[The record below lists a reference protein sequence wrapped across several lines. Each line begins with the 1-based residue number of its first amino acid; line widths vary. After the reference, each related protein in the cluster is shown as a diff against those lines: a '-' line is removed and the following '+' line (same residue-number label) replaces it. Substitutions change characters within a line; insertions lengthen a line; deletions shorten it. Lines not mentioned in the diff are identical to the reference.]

1 MRFPAQRISIES
13 AREKT
18 GGGRPEF
25 WEMVFWWTRKPLISA
40 RSVIAAAL
48 LDGNVDLLSFYRL
61 IGLDSGKVPHRV
73 NPKVTS
79 DLREKL
85 SRIRLLDPFAGF
97 GSIPLEAIRL
107 GIGEVVA
114 VELLPSAYVFLK
126 AVLEKPKWAVDRKLG
141 KQLVTDVEKW
151 GEWITGRLREDPDIK
166 ELYDEEVATYIGTW
180 EVKCPYC
187 SRYTPLIGNYWLAR
201 VQSGEGRYE
210 RLAWME
216 PLVIGERVEVKIV
229 DLNKELGL
237 AEISARIREN
247 TIETSKG
254 AYKVPEANIDAG
266 SSLATCLHCNR
277 AMPGKKDNWYVKQT
291 LREWNS
297 RLERYLNGEINLED
311 LKQSPARPRLLVKVK
326 IVNKDLEFEPA
337 TQEDDEKLWKALE
350 KLRAIWGDPD
360 IPVEPLPPYGSRG
373 MGGDL
378 KTVIWGLDKW
388 YKHFNPRQLLTL
400 VKLVKLIREAGKKVE
415 EEKLKQGWSREDAYE
430 YAEAVTT
437 YLAMAL
443 CKYIN
448 YYSLATRWHSGLLI
462 PGESLSVRGIA
473 MMWNW
478 TDSAPYAPFTG
489 TWLRSLQNMDEGLS
503 YLINAVSGSFSCVRV
518 LLDDATSLSKLGDE
532 KFDLIVTDPPYRDDV
547 PYAEL
552 SDFYY
557 VWLKRALS
565 DSDGVSLRPRFY
577 PEAFFEC
584 LDPGCNGY
592 VEVRSQWEKYAPLE
606 ASVNTGRAEFFREIR
621 DVEAGSDSDF
631 VKKLGESFKRMT
643 ELLRDDGLIVTYYA
657 HTDPSAWEA
666 LIEAGWRRAGLRVSA
681 AHVIATESEQRVT
694 AHGKVALDASV
705 VVVWRRSPG
714 EIARLLDVERGALE
728 ESVRAVQEAIKT
740 NTPRDIN
747 LFLRSFTAAMSVFTS
762 YSKLVPEITTTELVN
777 KAFQLALRGLVEGV
791 YKEAGVERPLDPY
804 ASVYLVLKLITRSD
818 TGEGSESRR
827 RAGFRRARIDRSF
840 ASLLGVFSN
849 IDVGNLLQLKILAK
863 EREDLELLEPEP
875 VETTESGIRR
885 SLEELLRE
893 KNIDVDKPEALRT
906 SVDLLHYLELQA
918 LRLTS
923 EQFKKLYEELETRN
937 PRVGEAV
944 QLARVL
950 YRVLPESDPE
960 KVCSRRILQHLGLLV
975 LGGSR

>member
-141 KQLVTDVEKW
+141 KQLVADVEKW

-166 ELYDEEVATYIGTW
+166 ELYDEDVATYIGTW

-237 AEISARIREN
+237 SEISARIREN
-247 TIETSKG
+247 TIETTKG
-254 AYKVPEANIDAG
+254 TYKVLEANINAK

-277 AMPGKKDNWYVKQT
+277 AMPGRKDDWYVKQA
-291 LREWNS
+291 LREWNNN
-297 RLERYLNGEINLED
+297 LERYLNGEIELD
-311 LKQSPARPRLLVKVK
+311 KLKQSKARPRLLVKVK
-326 IVNKDLEFEPA
+326 VVNKDLEFEP
-337 TQEDDEKLWKALE
+337 TTREDDEKLWRALE

-360 IPVEPLPPYGSRG
+360 IPREELWKYH
-373 MGGDL
+373 MGTAGQL
-378 KTVIWGLDKW
+378 SIWIWGYDKF
-388 YKHFNPRQLLTL
+388 YKLFNPRQLLTL
-400 VKLVKLIREAGKKVE
+400 VKLVKLIREVGKRVE
-415 EEKLKQGWSREDAYE
+415 EEKLKQGWSKEDAYK
-430 YAEAVTT
+430 YAETVTT
-437 YLAMAL
+437 YLAIVL
-443 CKYIN
+443 TRYVDFN
-448 YYSLATRWHSGLLI
+448 SLATAWNPGYEIIQHSLA
-462 PGESLSVRGIA
+462 VRGIS
-473 MMWNW
+473 MQWNW
-478 TDSAPYAPFTG
+478 SEGVPFVDETG
-489 TWLRSLQNMDEGLS
+489 TFKRNIKNISEGLS
-503 YLINAVSGSFSCVRV
+503 YLVNAVSGSSSRVRV

-547 PYAEL
+547 AYSEL

-565 DSDGVSLRPRFY
+565 DSDGVSLKPRFY

-584 LDPGCNGY
+584 LDTECKSY
-592 VEVRSQWEKYAPLE
+592 VEIRTQWERFAPIE
-606 ASVNTGRAEFFREIR
+606 ISVNKGRADFFKRTVG
-621 DVEAGSDSDF
+621 VEAGSDIDF
-631 VKKLGESFKRMT
+631 QEKLARAFKRMA

-666 LIEAGWRRAGLRVSA
+666 LIEAGWRRAGLGA
-681 AHVIATESEQRVT
+681 TTAYVIATESEQRVT
-694 AHGKVALDASV
+694 ARGKVALDASV
-705 VVVWRRSPG
+705 VVVWRKSPG
-714 EIARLLDVERGALE
+714 EIARLLEVERRALE
-728 ESVRAVQEAIKT
+728 ESVRAVQEAIKR

-762 YSKLVPEITTTELVN
+762 YSKLIPEITTTELVN

-791 YKEAGVERPLDPY
+791 YKEVEVERPLEPY

-827 RAGFRRARIDRSF
+827 RAGFRRARIDSSF

-875 VETTESGIRR
+875 VETTEAGIRR

-906 SVDLLHYLELQA
+906 SVDLFHYLELQA

-960 KVCSRRILQHLGLLV
+960 KVCSRRILQHLGLLI